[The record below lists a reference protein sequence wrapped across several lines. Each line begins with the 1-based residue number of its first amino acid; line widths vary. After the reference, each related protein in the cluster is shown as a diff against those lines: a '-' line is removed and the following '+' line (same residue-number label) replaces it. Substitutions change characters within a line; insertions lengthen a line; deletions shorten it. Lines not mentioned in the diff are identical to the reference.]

1 MVVRFDKEYMFT
13 VFLYL
18 VEGRY
23 GLGYLSS
30 SNILALPSERV
41 PNPVHEEHVSVLV
54 LLKEIPW

>member
-1 MVVRFDKEYMFT
+1 MVVRFDKEYIFK

-23 GLGYLSS
+23 SLGHLSS
-30 SNILALPSERV
+30 SNVLALPSERV

-54 LLKEIPW
+54 LLKEVP